1 MRPVRLGLSA
11 ALAFAA
17 AACGGATRSAVVA
30 PPTSAERTEVSWGRI
45 ADDLRH
51 ACTSPYSN
59 AELGRYVQS
68 VGQRIAAHSERPA
81 LPWRFVVLDS
91 PVATAYAFPGG
102 LVAVTRGALAAF
114 GSEAELASVLAH
126 EVAHVAYRHSSSWWH
141 SGVPVATAADDAE
154 ERAARREEDQE
165 RQADAL
171 AVRYLEAAGY
181 DGRALGRALV
191 AIERVAPQQAD
202 SAADEKRDP
211 HPPLAARLARVA
223 ALVRSGGDIGRER
236 YLDRIAGLEIGAGS
250 HAVHVSDGRLVAP
263 GELSFAIPPVYR
275 SELGPSGIAIFSD
288 AKSGGTR
295 LVVGRIRGGIWRE
308 FLRNAFKQVPYTASE
323 VLGHLALTT
332 VIETDGDEQR
342 VVAAMIET
350 PASVFLLGIKD
361 DERAAR
367 ATMGRIVRSM
377 RREGES
383 RRTRVLRI
391 ERADAPE
398 SFGELVARRC
408 PGMTR
413 AEAYALNGLQ
423 PNARLTR
430 GEHVKCVAVVPP
442 GQTP

>member
-11 ALAFAA
+11 ALAFAV
-17 AACGGATRSAVVA
+17 AACGGATRSAVAA

-45 ADDLRH
+45 ADDVTR
-51 ACTSPYSN
+51 ACTSPYSD

-91 PVATAYAFPGG
+91 PVATAHAFPGG

-114 GSEAELASVLAH
+114 GSEAELASVFAH

-171 AVRYLEAAGY
+171 AVRYLGAAGY

-191 AIERVAPQQAD
+191 AIERAAPQQAD
-202 SAADEKRDP
+202 SAADEERDP
-211 HPPLAARLARVA
+211 HPPLTARLARVA
-223 ALVRSGGDIGRER
+223 ALVRSGGEIGRWKSR
-236 YLDRIAGLEIGAGS
+236 GS
-250 HAVHVSDGRLVAP
+250 C
-263 GELSFAIPPVYR
+263 
-275 SELGPSGIAIFSD
+275 
-288 AKSGGTR
+288 
-295 LVVGRIRGGIWRE
+295 VGRETRRAGRAQLRDSSSLSQRARTERHRDLQRRQVGRNQARRRADRRRDLARVFQKRIQAGALHRQRGSG
-308 FLRNAFKQVPYTASE
+308 SCE

-332 VIETDGDEQR
+332 VIETEGDEQR
-342 VVAAMIET
+342 VVATMLET

-361 DERAAR
+361 DERAAG
-367 ATMGRIVRSM
+367 ATLERIVRSM

-383 RRTRVLRI
+383 RRARRVLRI

-408 PGMTR
+408 PGMSR
-413 AEAYALNGLQ
+413 AESYALNGLQ
-423 PNARLTR
+423 PSARLSR

-442 GQTP
+442 SQSP